1 MIINELKKQRM
12 KSNIK
17 PKAKRRNNIIKLLF
31 FLMIISNITNAQIK
45 IKGSIIDSVSG
56 KPISLVHIVE
66 NANKNGT
73 ISNEDGNFVINCK
86 NLPAILEFSHI
97 SYEKRII
104 KIDKNSGNEIIKLK
118 SSTFNLPV
126 ISINAKKAVNIT
138 KNTKLYVV
146 DYDFVGDSL
155 VLLSYKNQKLSKPS
169 LVVLTKEG
177 DTLQSKALNK
187 MDYLFKD
194 CFDNEHIIEKDIA
207 RQLYFNNQSIELIH
221 PTSKDSFLSIFSV
234 IIENYGKYFYLRQNT
249 NNNQIV
255 NYFIYNREN
264 DSMILMRSIVDEGG
278 LERLSDKARLQSA
291 KGYTE
296 ADARFE
302 EMCFYAPKIIEFIK
316 TKENIIVFNF
326 VNDLM
331 EFYDFDGTF
340 ITDKPID
347 FHKRKDWA
355 KKVLVD
361 DKNGNIYTL
370 YEKNGMYS
378 IQMISPSD
386 GKTSGSP
393 IGIPEFA
400 FVQKIKVFDNKI
412 YFLYN
417 DMNEY
422 DYKQLFCLKM

>member
-1 MIINELKKQRM
+1 M
-12 KSNIK
+12 KSKIK
-17 PKAKRRNNIIKLLF
+17 PVAKRRNNDIIMLF
-31 FLMIISNITNAQIK
+31 FLLIVSNITNAQIK
-45 IKGSIIDSVSG
+45 ICGSILDSITG
-56 KPISLVHIVE
+56 KPISSVHIIE
-66 NANKNGT
+66 NNSKNGT
-73 ISNEDGNFVINCK
+73 ISNEDGNFVITCK
-86 NLPAILEFSHI
+86 NLPVILEFSHI
-97 SYEKRII
+97 SYEKSMI
-104 KIDKNSGNEIIKLK
+104 KVDKNSNNQIIKLK
-118 SSTFNLPV
+118 SSTYNLPV

-138 KNTKLYVV
+138 KNSKLYVI
-146 DYDFVGDSL
+146 DYDFVGDSI
-155 VLLSYKNQKLSKPS
+155 VLLSYKNQKLSKAN
-169 LVVLTKEG
+169 LVVLTKDG

-194 CFDNEHIIEKDIA
+194 CFDNEHVIEKDIA

-249 NNNQIV
+249 TNNQIV
-255 NYFIYNREN
+255 NYYIYNREN
-264 DSMILMRSIVDEGG
+264 DSMILMRSIIDEGG

-316 TKENIIVFNF
+316 TKEYIIVFNF

-331 EFYDFDGTF
+331 EFYDFDGKF
-340 ITDKPID
+340 LCEKPID

-361 DKNGNIYTL
+361 EKNGNLFTL

-378 IQMISPSD
+378 VQMISPSN
-386 GKTSGSP
+386 GKLSGNP
-393 IGIPEFA
+393 IRIPEFA

-417 DMNEY
+417 DLNEY
-422 DYKQLFCLKM
+422 DYKQLYCLKM